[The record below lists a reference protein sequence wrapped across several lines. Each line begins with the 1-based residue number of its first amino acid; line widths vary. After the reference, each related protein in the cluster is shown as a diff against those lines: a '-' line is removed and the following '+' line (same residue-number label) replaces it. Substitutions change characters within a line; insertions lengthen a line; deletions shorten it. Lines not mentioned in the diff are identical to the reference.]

1 MSSYQNLIY
10 RKLLVLAV
18 GLIVILP
25 CIAAAQQRRPPVRKP
40 QPVVVKKPAPAETIA
55 TTTANGK
62 TAILKVG
69 EGINFASGNITKAA
83 TESDMSLKYL
93 PPQSGYGSRYNV
105 MTQQMEYQ
113 STLRTTENYPLLS
126 AARTASFEARPN
138 PSDYTVG
145 DVNSWSEDAFQIK
158 PGRFLIVR
166 GVASGE
172 HYLVHI
178 QKFAAPSNNP
188 QTWQIIFSYEPVK
201 IALGA
206 PKTAGKNLE
215 LRGTLS
221 YRESIFSKK
230 IINLDLATGKAAE
243 IFDGY
248 GVSRNQKG
256 EYAFINQAI
265 QIVIADANGKQIAS
279 LPAPA
284 RAPKSYGSDAPSEVA
299 LSPNGEFIAVQVERA
314 EPITA
319 GGYTLAGI
327 AMACVVV
334 VDRQGKEIAAFYKKQ
349 GAAWTPDNRLVV
361 AQFVDPGIY
370 ISDAQIKSLQPVKN
384 PPQMKF
390 TNYLAVSPDGKTV
403 AFSANGRVWTMNVDG
418 TNFKQLTNSGFDEI
432 TPVWSPDGKFI
443 AIQQTD
449 PNSINNGSYRVV
461 IIRLSDGFSVPVTD
475 QYGWTR
481 EPAGRMSWL
490 D

>member
-1 MSSYQNLIY
+1 MSQYQNLIY

-18 GLIVILP
+18 GFIFLLP
-25 CIAAAQQRRPPVRKP
+25 CPVAAQQRPRQPVRKP
-40 QPVVVKKPAPAETIA
+40 QPVARPVPAESVAPA
-55 TTTANGK
+55 TANGK
-62 TAILKVG
+62 TAILKIG
-69 EGINFASGNITKAA
+69 EGINFASGTVTKAVS
-83 TESDMSLKYL
+83 ESDMSLKYL

-126 AARTASFEARPN
+126 AARSASFETRPN
-138 PSDYTVG
+138 PADYTVG
-145 DVNSWSEDAFQIK
+145 DVNSWSEDSFQIK

-166 GVASGE
+166 GVASGD
-172 HYLVHI
+172 HYLIHI
-178 QKFAAPSNNP
+178 QKFVAPSNNP
-188 QTWQIIFSYEPVK
+188 QTWQIVFNYEQVK

-215 LRGTLS
+215 LHGTLS
-221 YRESIFSKK
+221 YREVIFSKK

-265 QIVIADANGKQIAS
+265 QIVLADANGKQIAS

-284 RAPKSYGSDAPSEVA
+284 RAPKSYGSDAPSEVTI
-299 LSPNGEFIAVQVERA
+299 SPNGEFVAVQVERS

-327 AMACVVV
+327 PMACVVV
-334 VDRQGKEIAAFYKKQ
+334 IDRQGKEVAAFYKKQ

-370 ISDAQIKSLQPVKN
+370 ISDARIKSLQPIKDS
-384 PPQMKF
+384 PQMKF
-390 TNYLAVSPDGKTV
+390 TNYLAVSPDGKTI
-403 AFSANGRVWTMNVDG
+403 AFSANGRVWTMNLDG
-418 TNFKQLTNSGFDEI
+418 TNFKQLTNSGLDEI

-443 AIQQTD
+443 AIQQSI
-449 PNSINNGSYRVV
+449 PNSVADTYQIVV
-461 IIRLSDGFSVPVTD
+461 VRLSDGYSVPITD

-481 EPAGRMSWL
+481 EPSGRMNWL